1 MKISN
6 IRHGS
11 AEKMLS
17 AFQNRIDELEYGSSI
32 ESATNFDS
40 LKTKVLDK
48 LSKEGYNAEDTS
60 TIDYA
65 DGVADLLM
73 HSSDPDINE
82 WYNNTKRNYPD
93 DLKNLPKK
101 ITSANEIDDA
111 DYLEELCIGV
121 TAILD
126 GNGYDAVAE
135 LEGDYIVIQSL
146 YDPATSRY
154 VQPIDEIEPNW
165 DDIDDDTE
173 QLADAYMQEFPNP
186 DYE

>member
-1 MKISN
+1 MKIRKSK
-6 IRHGS
+6 R
-11 AEKMLS
+11 
-17 AFQNRIDELEYGSSI
+17 NRDI
-32 ESATNFDS
+32 ECAYDFDT
-40 LKTKVLDK
+40 LKKKILDK
-48 LSKEGYNAEDTS
+48 LSKEGYNTEDTA

-65 DGVADLLM
+65 DEAADLLER
-73 HSSDPDINE
+73 SPNPDVNE
-82 WYNNTKRNYPD
+82 WYEDTKRNYPD

-101 ITSANEIDDA
+101 ITSASEVDDA
-111 DYLEELCIGV
+111 DYLEELCVGV

-126 GNGYDAVAE
+126 DNGYDAVAE

>member
-1 MKISN
+1 MKIRKSKRN
-6 IRHGS
+6 
-11 AEKMLS
+11 
-17 AFQNRIDELEYGSSI
+17 QDI
-32 ESATNFDS
+32 ECAYDFDT
-40 LKTKVLDK
+40 LKKKILDK
-48 LSKEGYNAEDTS
+48 LSKEGYNTEDTA

-65 DGVADLLM
+65 DAAADLLER
-73 HSSDPDINE
+73 SPNPDVNE
-82 WYNNTKRNYPD
+82 WYEDTKRNYPD

-101 ITSANEIDDA
+101 ITSAREIDDYE
-111 DYLEELCIGV
+111 YLNDLCAGV
-121 TAILD
+121 TVILD
-126 GNGYDAVAE
+126 DNGYDAVAE